1 MNKGG
6 PAGTPTRSGVPAAR
20 LIIFIHMNI
29 NSILIF
35 LASILLF
42 SFEPKAAN
50 VKDYGAKGD
59 GIQDDT
65 RAITDAI
72 AACRDG
78 ILLFPAGRYRIS
90 RTIEIDLSRHGP
102 MGITSPGGSGT
113 VVMEATGPAFRIKG
127 THTGSALPASADRQV
142 WLRERMFTVENIAIE
157 GANPAADGIELQLL
171 MQPVVRGCLIRKV
184 RHGVLLTR
192 RNRNVLIEGSH
203 IYDCDGVGIYLD
215 SVNIHQ
221 MIISHSHISYC
232 RQAGILVRSG
242 EIRNFQVTGN
252 DIEYNCAPGLTGS
265 ADICID
271 LTEGGSVREGTI
283 TSNTIQAIES
293 AGGANIRFTGDPLHP
308 HKLGLWSITG
318 NHISNQ
324 QTGISLQHTQGISI
338 TGNTFVRAYVRH
350 LVVDNSRN
358 IAFSGNVIDHN
369 PDYFTPGVKASG
381 GIRVTASRD
390 ILLHDNIVDGIS
402 AAPGAQAA
410 VEITN
415 SRNISL
421 KNSYITSIGLPGVMV
436 TDSPRTMLE
445 GNLVDNTER
454 NIPAVSIKGDCSGS
468 EITGNRLSGNR
479 IEKGNA
485 RVKGNR

>member
-1 MNKGG
+1 MYVRN
-6 PAGTPTRSGVPAAR
+6 A
-20 LIIFIHMNI
+20 LIFII
-29 NSILIF
+29 T
-35 LASILLF
+35 AALLTPVE
-42 SFEPKAAN
+42 SKAVN

-78 ILLFPAGRYRIS
+78 IVLFPAGRYRIS
-90 RTIEIDLSRHGP
+90 RTIEIDLSQHGP
-102 MGITSPGGSGT
+102 LGITSPGGSGT
-113 VVMEATGPAFRIKG
+113 IVTEAAGPAFRVKG
-127 THTGSALPASADRQV
+127 THTGSALPASVDRQI
-142 WLRERMFTVENIAIE
+142 WLHERMFTLENIAIE

-184 RHGVLLTR
+184 RHGILLTR
-192 RNRNVLIEGSH
+192 RNRNVLIEGNH

-232 RQAGILVRSG
+232 KQAGILVRSG
-242 EIRNFQVTGN
+242 EIRNFQITGN
-252 DIEYNCAPGLTGS
+252 DIEYNCAPGHTGS

-271 LTEGGSVREGTI
+271 LTGGGNVREGTI
-283 TSNTIQAIES
+283 SSNTIQAVES
-293 AGGANIRFTGDPLHP
+293 DGGANIRFTGDPLHP
-308 HKLGLWSITG
+308 RKLGLWSITG

-350 LVVDNSRN
+350 LVIDNSRN
-358 IAFSGNVIDHN
+358 ITFTGNVIDHN
-369 PDYFTPGVKASG
+369 PDYFTPDVKASG
-381 GIRVTASRD
+381 GIRIAASHD
-390 ILLHDNIVDGIS
+390 ILLHDNIVDGITGTK
-402 AAPGAQAA
+402 PGVQAA

-421 KNSYITSIGLPGVMV
+421 KNSHITSTGLPGVAV
-436 TDSPRTMLE
+436 TDSPHTTLE
-445 GNLVDNTER
+445 GNLIDTADKNTT
-454 NIPAVSIKGDCSGS
+454 AVTVKGDCGGSG
-468 EITGNRLSGNR
+468 ITGNRLSGGR

-485 RVKGNR
+485 RAKGNK

>member
-1 MNKGG
+1 MHVRN
-6 PAGTPTRSGVPAAR
+6 T
-20 LIIFIHMNI
+20 LIFIAAM
-29 NSILIF
+29 
-35 LASILLF
+35 LLL

-78 ILLFPAGRYRIS
+78 VVSFPAGKYRIS

-102 MGITSPGGSGT
+102 LGITSPGGSGT
-113 VVMEATGPAFRIKG
+113 VVMEAAGPAFRVKG
-127 THTGSALPASADRQV
+127 THTGSALPASVDRQV

-184 RHGVLLTR
+184 RHGILLTR
-192 RNRNVLIEGSH
+192 RNRNVLIEGNH

-242 EIRNFQVTGN
+242 EIRNFQITGN
-252 DIEYNCAPGLTGS
+252 DIEYNCAPGLSGS

-271 LTEGGSVREGTI
+271 LTGGGNVREGTI
-283 TSNTIQAIES
+283 SSNTIQAVES
-293 AGGANIRFTGDPLHP
+293 AEGANIRFTGDPLQP
-308 HKLGLWSITG
+308 RKLGLWSITG

-324 QTGISLQHTQGISI
+324 QTGISLQHAQGISI

-350 LVVDNSRN
+350 LAVDNSRN
-358 IAFSGNVIDHN
+358 ITFTGNVIDHN
-369 PDYFTPGVKASG
+369 PDYFTPDVKASG
-381 GIRVTASRD
+381 GIQITASND

-402 AAPGAQAA
+402 ATPPGARAA
-410 VEITN
+410 VEITK
-415 SRNISL
+415 SRNVSL
-421 KNSYITSIGLPGVMV
+421 KNSHISGTGLPGVEV
-436 TDSPRTMLE
+436 IDSPGTILE
-445 GNLVDNTER
+445 GNLIDSADKNNT
-454 NIPAVSIKGDCSGS
+454 AVRVKGDCRGS
-468 EITGNRLSGNR
+468 EITGNRTSGYR

-485 RVKGNR
+485 RAKGNR

>member
-1 MNKGG
+1 
-6 PAGTPTRSGVPAAR
+6 
-20 LIIFIHMNI
+20 MNI
-29 NSILIF
+29 NPILIF
-35 LASILLF
+35 LAAILLL

-65 RAITDAI
+65 RAITNAI

-78 ILLFPAGRYRIS
+78 VLLFPAGRYRIS
-90 RTIEIDLSRHGP
+90 NTIEIDLSQHGP
-102 MGITSPGGSGT
+102 LGVTSQGGSGT
-113 VVMEATGPAFRIKG
+113 VVMEAAGPAFRVKG
-127 THTGSALPASADRQV
+127 THTGSALPASVDQQA
-142 WLRERMFTVENIAIE
+142 WLRERMFTFENIAIE

-171 MQPVVRGCLIRKV
+171 MQPVIRGCLIRKV
-184 RHGVLLTR
+184 RHGILLTR
-192 RNRNVLIEGSH
+192 RNRNVLIEGNH
-203 IYDCDGVGIYLD
+203 IYDCNGVGIYLD

-232 RQAGILVRSG
+232 KQAGILVRSG
-242 EIRNFQVTGN
+242 EIRNFQITGN
-252 DIEYNCAPGLTGS
+252 DIEYNCASGLTGS

-293 AGGANIRFTGDPLHP
+293 AGGTNIRFTGDPLHS

-324 QTGISLQHTQGISI
+324 QTCINLQHTQGISV

-358 IAFSGNVIDHN
+358 ITFAGNVIDHN
-369 PDYFTPGVKASG
+369 PDYFTPEVRAAG
-381 GIRVTASRD
+381 GIVVTASRD
-390 ILLHDNIVDGIS
+390 IMLHDNIVAGIS
-402 AAPGAQAA
+402 GAKPGVEGA

-421 KNSYITSIGLPGVMV
+421 KNNQITSTGLPGVKL
-436 TDSPRTMLE
+436 TDSPDTTLE
-445 GNLVDNTER
+445 GNLIGNTDKNVTAIR
-454 NIPAVSIKGDCSGS
+454 VKGDCRGS
-468 EITGNRLSGNR
+468 DITGNRLSGNR

-485 RVKGNR
+485 RVKGNK